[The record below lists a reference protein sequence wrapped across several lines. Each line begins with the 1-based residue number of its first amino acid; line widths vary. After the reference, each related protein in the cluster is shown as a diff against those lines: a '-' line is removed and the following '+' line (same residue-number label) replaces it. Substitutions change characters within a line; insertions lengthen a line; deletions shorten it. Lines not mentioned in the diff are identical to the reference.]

1 MARRRKVKRQ
11 ACSVQATPTG
21 FLRFRFRWTLPDG
34 SLRYFSEA
42 TALRDTPEDRERVQL
57 QAELIG
63 AQIRSGVFDYL
74 KWFPNGNRAADFLT
88 ATIAESETKP
98 TKARVGTVRSY
109 YEEWI
114 QRKVAPYV
122 RASAARDYRN
132 HFRSYIVDTLGDVPL
147 RELSLTHLEDLRS
160 SLRQRNL
167 SEKTIRNV
175 IDGSFRAMVR
185 DAGLDDIPTSFPFP
199 KVKWPEKIVPGPSP
213 FSAEER
219 DQILDYFRTKRWK
232 VGGFNDTKFH
242 YPYFA
247 FLYTL
252 FFTGMRPS
260 EAAAVRIRTV
270 NLGAGTI
277 QVERSRHLGAEAA
290 PKTQRAKRAVRIT
303 RKNAEVLE
311 ALIELKAM
319 PDDYL
324 FKNVRNEPIEPA
336 NFYDLFRDAQRALT
350 ISPLRDLYSAK
361 DTYLS
366 LALTNGV
373 SLTWLSE
380 QTGVA
385 VATILKHYG
394 RFVHSSAADAFEL
407 SKIESFGPQNDPV
420 LVQFE
425 HRFEHRVG
433 LIRKN
438 PRYSTG
444 AVASPTG
451 FEPVLP
457 T

>member
-42 TALRDTPEDRERVQL
+42 TALRDTPENRVRVQL

-88 ATIAESETKP
+88 AAIAESATKP
-98 TKARVGTVRSY
+98 INPGSGTVRSY

-122 RASAARDYRN
+122 RVSAARDYRS
-132 HFRSYIVDTLGDVPL
+132 HFRSYVLDALGDVAVS
-147 RELSLTHLEDLRS
+147 ELSLTHLEDLRS

-185 DAGLDDIPTSFPFP
+185 DAGQDDIPTSFPFP
-199 KVKWPEKIVPGPSP
+199 KVRWPAKIVPGPSP
-213 FSAEER
+213 FTADER
-219 DQILDYFRTKRWK
+219 DRILDYFRTKRWK

-260 EAAAVRIRTV
+260 EAVAVRVRSA

-290 PKTQRAKRAVRIT
+290 PKTQRARRAVRLT
-303 RKNAEVLE
+303 RKNLEVLE
-311 ALIELKAM
+311 PLVELKAM

-324 FKNVRNEPIEPA
+324 FKNVRGDPVEAA
-336 NFYDLFRDAQRALT
+336 NFYGLFRDAQRALT
-350 ISPLRDLYSAK
+350 IAPLRDLYSTK

-366 LALTNGV
+366 LGLTNGV

-394 RFVHSSAADAFEL
+394 RFVHSSETDAFEL
-407 SKIESFGPQNDPV
+407 SKIESYGRQNDADS
-420 LVQFE
+420 VQFE
-425 HRFEHRVG
+425 HRFEHRAALLG
-433 LIRKN
+433 EN
-438 PRYSTG
+438 PRFSSG
-444 AVASPTG
+444 KMVSPTG